1 METSDH
7 IHIRHYAPADYEML
21 SGWWYA
27 HGKPSRPEIMLP
39 KCGVVCEVDGRPVS
53 ALFLHMD
60 NSCGMCLADHAVS
73 APGLPLKTA
82 LLAFRHSMA
91 CLKKIA
97 AGFGYHT
104 MAVFTY
110 PGIARVLERQ
120 GFREANRDQVF
131 LLTQLQEEPQ
141 NG

>member
-1 METSDH
+1 MNNITMRPYTDG
-7 IHIRHYAPADYEML
+7 DYDML
-21 SGWWYA
+21 CEWWHA
-27 HGKPSRPEIMLP
+27 HGKQRRPEQMLP
-39 KCGVVCEVDGRPVS
+39 KCGVVCELDGKPTS

-60 NSCGMCLADHAVS
+60 NSCGMCMADHAVS
-73 APGLPLKTA
+73 VPGLSLKQA
-82 LLAFRHSMA
+82 MLAFRHCVS

-97 AGFGYHT
+97 KDFGYHT

-120 GFREANRDQVF
+120 GFRECNRNQVF
-131 LLTQLQEEPQ
+131 LMTPTEEVS

>member
-1 METSDH
+1 MSEIT
-7 IHIRHYAPADYEML
+7 IRHYEPTDYEML
-21 SGWWYA
+21 SEWWHS
-27 HGKPSRPEIMLP
+27 HGKHRRPEPMLP
-39 KCGVVCEVDGRPVS
+39 KCGVVCEIDGKPVS

-60 NSCGMCLADHAVS
+60 NSCGMCMADHAVS
-73 APGLPLKTA
+73 APGLSLKTA
-82 LLAFRHSMA
+82 LLAFRHCVA

-97 AGFGYHT
+97 KDFGYHT

-120 GFREANRDQVF
+120 GFHECNRDQVF
-131 LLTQLQEEPQ
+131 LMNSLQEEPQ